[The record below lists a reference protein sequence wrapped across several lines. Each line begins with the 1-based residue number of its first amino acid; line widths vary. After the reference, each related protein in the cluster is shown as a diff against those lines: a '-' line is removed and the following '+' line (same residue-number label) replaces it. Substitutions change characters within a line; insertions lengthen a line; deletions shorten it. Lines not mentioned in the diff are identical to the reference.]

1 MSRGA
6 VRVAGTVATIAL
18 TIAALAAGVHA
29 HQSSVTY
36 VEATLDGAHVTV
48 SVRVAPRDLVEDLGH
63 GDTAIDAAALIAA
76 RRDEIAAHV
85 TARVE
90 IQDGDTP
97 CPPGAVAVVQAGD
110 RVDVRWVATCPAP
123 PTRLVLDYALVFAAD
138 RNHTAALRVRV
149 PGQPPA
155 DTLLSVDAARFV
167 WQLGEPPPSGAGAFV
182 REGIHHVAT
191 GLDHVAFVLAL
202 LLAVVIARSSGDAG
216 GWQVRRLG
224 PALRT
229 TAGVVSA
236 FTVAHSLTL
245 IVAAL
250 GWVALPGRLV
260 ESTIAAS
267 IVITAV
273 ADVVRPEARWR
284 LATAFGFG
292 LMHGLGFAR
301 MLAELLPPGDVIVP
315 LLCFNVGVELA
326 QLAIVAVA
334 VPAAWL
340 AARALGADRYR
351 TVALPALAA
360 PLAIFGAIWLVER
373 LADVVILGL

>member
-1 MSRGA
+1 
-6 VRVAGTVATIAL
+6 VRSSVIRLATAAALVAL
-18 TIAALAAGVHA
+18 AALARPAAA
-29 HQSSVTY
+29 HQSSITY
-36 VEATLDGAHVTV
+36 VEATLEG
-48 SVRVAPRDLVEDLGH
+48 SRVRVRVRMAPRDLTEDLGG
-63 GDTAIDAAALIAA
+63 GDLPVDAAALVAA
-76 RRDEIAAHV
+76 DRDDIAAHV

-97 CPPGAVAVVQAGD
+97 CPPGEIVVAPSDD
-110 RVDVRWVATCPAP
+110 RVEIRFVATCPAP
-123 PTRLVLDYALVFAAD
+123 PARLVLDYALVFAVD
-138 RNHTAALRVRV
+138 RNHTAALRVHV

-155 DTLLSVDAARFV
+155 DTLLSADAGRFV
-167 WQLGEPPPSGAGAFV
+167 WELDQPPPSGAGAFV

-202 LLAVVIARSSGDAG
+202 LLAVVIARDAR
-216 GWQVRRLG
+216 GWQVRGLVA
-224 PALRT
+224 ALRT

-245 IVAAL
+245 IAAAL
-250 GWVALPGRLV
+250 GWVELPSRLV
-260 ESTIAAS
+260 ESAIAAS
-267 IVITAV
+267 IVFTAI

-326 QLAIVAVA
+326 QLTIVVVA

-340 AARALGADRYR
+340 AARTLGADRYR
-351 TVALPALAA
+351 AVALPALAA

-373 LADVVILGL
+373 TAGITILGL